1 MQSPQSLVQERLSNR
16 SWGFLGGQGYVLGMD
31 IGSYGLRAALINLA
45 NHTYESTH
53 LEPENIT
60 GGPKQIVAATIA
72 SAQGLIAKAGA
83 HPDHLV
89 RIGVGFSGPVDAR
102 RGVVLV
108 SHRMAGW
115 EQFPLKERVEEA
127 FGATTLVDNDANL
140 IALAEATFGVGSQTQ
155 HLFYLHLSSGVGGG
169 LVLNG
174 RLYHGATTTAGEI
187 GHAVVGLT
195 DPIRPRG
202 LPGTLE
208 QHVSIKGLLRRAAEL
223 GFDTNLLSDLF
234 GDHPIGRQ
242 VIEETVDL
250 LAMRLSQIVALIDPQ
265 LIVIGGVVAR
275 NGGEPFITA
284 IQERMRYYMASLI
297 ERPIPVAASILGYE
311 SVAIGGL
318 ALALES
324 MDD

>member
-1 MQSPQSLVQERLSNR
+1 MNDPQTLVQERLAHKT
-16 SWGFLGGQGYVLGMD
+16 WGFLGGQGHVLGMD
-31 IGSYGLRAALINLA
+31 IGSYGLRASLIDLA
-45 NHTYESTH
+45 GHTYTTAHRE
-53 LEPENIT
+53 LERTDTPDT
-60 GGPKQIVAATIA
+60 VVA
-72 SAQGLIAKAGA
+72 SAIELGQGLLAEHHT

-89 RIGVGFSGPVDAR
+89 RVGVGFGGPVDAR
-102 RGVVLV
+102 RGTVII
-108 SHRMAGW
+108 SHRMPGW
-115 EQFPLKERVEEA
+115 EQFPLKQQIEEA
-127 FGATTLVDNDANL
+127 FGAVTLVDNDANL
-140 IALAEATFGVGSQTQ
+140 IALAEATFGVGHTVQ

-187 GHAVVGLT
+187 GHAVVGVI
-195 DPIRPRG
+195 DPIRPQG

-223 GFDTNLLSDLF
+223 GYDTNLLTDIF
-234 GDHPIGRQ
+234 GETPIGRQ
-242 VIEETVDL
+242 VVHEAVDL

-265 LIVIGGVVAR
+265 LIVIGGVVVR
-275 NGGEPFITA
+275 TGGDPFISA
-284 IQERMRYYMASLI
+284 IQERMRYYMASLV
-297 ERPIPVAASILGYE
+297 ERPVPIVSSVLGFE

>member
-1 MQSPQSLVQERLSNR
+1 MQSPQSLVQARLESR

-31 IGSYGLRAALINLA
+31 IGSYGLRTSLINLA
-45 NHTYESTH
+45 NHTYESVQ
-53 LEPENIT
+53 LEPDQVA
-60 GGPKQIVAATIA
+60 GGPEEMVAATIA
-72 SAQGLIAKAGA
+72 SAKELLAKSGA

-89 RIGVGFSGPVDAR
+89 RIGVGFSGPVDAH
-102 RGVVLV
+102 RGIVLV
-108 SHRMAGW
+108 SHRMPGW
-115 EQFPLKERVEEA
+115 EQFPLKQRIEES
-127 FGATTLVDNDANL
+127 FDATALVDNDANL
-140 IALAEATFGVGSQTQ
+140 IALAEATFGVGSSVQ

-187 GHAVVGLT
+187 GHAVVGVT

-223 GFDTNLLSDLF
+223 GLDTNLLSDLF
-234 GDHPIGRQ
+234 GSHPVARQ
-242 VIEETVDL
+242 VITEATDL

-275 NGGEPFITA
+275 NGGEPFIAA
-284 IQERMRYYMASLI
+284 IQERMRDYMASLI
-297 ERPIPVAASILGYE
+297 ERPIPIAASILGYE